1 MDRKLGTFL
10 GVYTPTVLTIL
21 GVIMYLRFG
30 WLVGQLGLQRVLLI
44 VLLAN
49 AITIITTLSFS
60 AVATNTHLGAGGA
73 YYIISRSL
81 GIEIG
86 GAIGL
91 PLFLSQAS
99 SVTLYCYGL
108 AESLRFVWAG
118 VPLQLATLALVL
130 IVGVIAYLGAEQ
142 ALKSQIPLMFLVG
155 ISLAALATGALTR
168 PAVHALATGPAIGT
182 LRFWPGFAIFFPA
195 VLVIYWLLRTLLNS
209 LFLVI
214 VIVFQRDIRRA
225 LTQVGKTPFYRIY
238 DDTDHSLNEIIAAT
252 QYLARR
258 RIGALIVIERDTGLR
273 DYLESG
279 HTVDAKLT
287 KELLISLFLPTSP
300 LHDGGVVIS
309 NNRIQTA
316 GCLLPLS
323 KNPYIDKR
331 YGTRHR
337 AAIGLSEE
345 TDAVIIVISEE
356 TQEISLV
363 RQGTITKLEDEKHLT
378 NELEAIFVSK
388 DIQPLLWKNWF
399 SRF

>member
-1 MDRKLGTFL
+1 MLDVVKYFRWQDAVDVLLVSFIIYRIILIIRGTRAVQML
-10 GVYTPTVLTIL
+10 AGIAV
-21 GVIMYLRFG
+21 
-30 WLVGQLGLQRVLLI
+30 LI
-44 VLLAN
+44 VLYFGARELEL
-49 AITIITTLSFS
+49 LS
-60 AVATNTHLGAGGA
+60 L
-73 YYIISRSL
+73 
-81 GIEIG
+81 
-86 GAIGL
+86 
-91 PLFLSQAS
+91 
-99 SVTLYCYGL
+99 
-108 AESLRFVWAG
+108 
-118 VPLQLATLALVL
+118 
-130 IVGVIAYLGAEQ
+130 
-142 ALKSQIPLMFLVG
+142 
-155 ISLAALATGALTR
+155 
-168 PAVHALATGPAIGT
+168 
-182 LRFWPGFAIFFPA
+182 
-195 VLVIYWLLRTLLNS
+195 YWLLRTLLNS

-225 LTQVGKTPFYRIY
+225 LTQVGKTPFYKIY
-238 DDTDHSLNEIIAAT
+238 DDSEHSLNEIVAAT

-279 HTVDAKLT
+279 HTVDGKLT

-363 RQGTITKLEDEKHLT
+363 RQGTISKLEDEKHLT
-378 NELEAIFVSK
+378 AELEAIFVTK
-388 DIQPLLWKNWF
+388 DTQPLLWKNWF
-399 SRF
+399 NRS